1 MKPIKLGIIGC
12 GIAARELHLP
22 ALNKLKDKFVITAVC
37 NHTEQ
42 KAKSFSKLVG
52 GVPYMLDYHDLLN
65 RDNVEAVDI
74 ILPIEMNYQVTKES
88 LQAGKHVIVEKP
100 LAVNLLEAK
109 AMLEFPNRF
118 NLKMIVAEN
127 YRYRPIYRRLKSLL
141 DSGTIGSPYS
151 VFWNIYRFVDTS
163 SKFAQTKWRINHK
176 YKGGFITDGGV
187 HQIAALRDLFGDF
200 ISGFSFSKSIN
211 PSIGELD
218 TFCLQFNTDSIHG
231 VLNIF
236 YSSIGYSEDKLI
248 VLGDNGTI
256 IVEGNKLTIKL
267 KEKQDIDEIIDDD
280 GGYSGQFIDFHQALR
295 YNGNILSTFSEA
307 YKDLESILKAIE
319 AAETGE
325 KVDFK

>member
-42 KAKSFSKLVG
+42 KAKSFSNLVG

-65 RDNVEAVDI
+65 RDDVEAVDI

-100 LAVNLLEAK
+100 LAVNLIEAK

-118 NLKMIVAEN
+118 NLKMMVAEN

-141 DSGTIGSPYS
+141 DSGAIGSPYS

-163 SKFAQTKWRINHK
+163 GKFAQTKWRINHK

-200 ISGFSFSKSIN
+200 FSGNCFTNCIN

-218 TFCLQFNTDSIHG
+218 TFCLQFNTTKIQG

-236 YSSIGYSEDKLI
+236 YSSIGHSEDKLI
-248 VLGDNGTI
+248 ILGNKGTI
-256 IVEGNKLTIKL
+256 IIDGNKLTIKL
-267 KEKQDIDEIIDDD
+267 KKKQDIDEIIDDD
-280 GGYSGQFIDFHQALR
+280 GGYSGQFINFHQALR
-295 YNGNILSTFSEA
+295 YNKKIVSTFSEA
-307 YKDLESILKAIE
+307 YKDLETILKAIE